1 MSGLHLDLFAAATDA
16 EAARY
21 RVLAGVKEAHTAF
34 VRSQVYPHLADLI
47 RLRRALRDFLD
58 GVEQFRAGHAGR
70 IKGIDWESKEVIFD
84 PPESA
89 APLLAEDLAHWAL
102 PHLTE
107 AIEEGRTLF
116 EFVDEHAELQ
126 AVGVVP
132 AYQDEGYLIL
142 HDEDGQVF
150 VLRYTMSALT
160 GEDGKYRSLRTKP
173 VAADLHPL
181 APPGIWK
188 DLLVE
193 RYPDL
198 PVPATF
204 RLAADVAFPLEA
216 TMLPI
221 AKRKLLRMISD
232 HGEA

>member
-1 MSGLHLDLFAAATDA
+1 MSALHLNLFAAATDA

-21 RVLAGVKEAHTAF
+21 RVLAGLKEAHTAF
-34 VRSQVYPHLADLI
+34 VRSLVYPHLADLI
-47 RLRRALRDFLD
+47 RLRRALRDLLD
-58 GVEQFRAGHAGR
+58 GVEHYREGRTGR
-70 IKGIDWESKEVIFD
+70 IKGVDWESQEVLFD
-84 PPESA
+84 PPDGE

-102 PHLTE
+102 PQLTKV
-107 AIEEGRTLF
+107 IEEGRTLF
-116 EFVDEHAELQ
+116 EFVDEHAALE

-142 HDEDGQVF
+142 PDEAGNLF

-160 GEDGKYRSLRTKP
+160 GEDGKYRSLRTRP
-173 VAADLHPL
+173 VAADLPPL
-181 APPGIWK
+181 APPRTWK
-188 DLLVE
+188 VRLVE

-198 PVPATF
+198 PRPATF
-204 RLAADVAFPLEA
+204 RLDADVAFPLEA

-232 HGEA
+232 RGEA